1 MIIFKGMKKIN
12 TKGLVVLLIALMI
25 LVGGGLCYSSSLQKQ
40 EIEEPEVIVEVL
52 PDPVIHKKVYLAIGE
67 YYTLDNEN
75 YKSENG
81 SIALVVNG
89 NRVKGMSNGVT
100 KLSDGISYY
109 DIEVTD
115 MITAPY
121 ASEQKEQLP
130 CNRYTQEENEYL
142 DEVLRAKIDEKGYQ
156 TRAGA
161 VEAARFLL
169 LQFPYHMSY
178 FSENGRGNYC
188 DGEGRYHFQGLYLN
202 TYKVEKENFTHII
215 NGPVEWGCRM
225 FSNPGNCY
233 QINSLDCS
241 GFVTWCLVQNGTDP
255 GDIGAGPVY
264 DVFEC
269 SDLGENHKIT
279 MESLDE
285 VKVGDLFAEDGHISI
300 LIGIKDGLYYIAE
313 SNLYIDIRVRI
324 STKEELINSDFYA
337 WVDMDEFYNYQDGKL
352 TNFWEE

>member
-1 MIIFKGMKKIN
+1 MIIFRGMK
-12 TKGLVVLLIALMI
+12 TKKLTLTFIVLLL
-25 LVGGGLCYSSSLQKQ
+25 LVGCGLFYSASLYKSSNDVIDQEP
-40 EIEEPEVIVEVL
+40 EIEEVI
-52 PDPVIHKKVYLAIGE
+52 PDPIEHKKVYLAVGE
-67 YYTLDNEN
+67 YYRLDGDCYYSKNPGIAVVINE
-75 YKSENG
+75 
-81 SIALVVNG
+81 
-89 NRVKGMSNGVT
+89 RVKGISRGKT
-100 KLSDGISYY
+100 TLTDGISTY

-121 ASEQKEQLP
+121 ISEKKQQLP
-130 CNRYTQEENEYL
+130 CEFYTEEQNEYL

-188 DGEGRYHFQGLYLN
+188 DGEGRYHFEGLYLN
-202 TYKVEKENFTHII
+202 IYKVEKEGFQSII
-215 NGPVEWGCRM
+215 NGPVPWGCRM

-241 GFVTWCLVQNGTDP
+241 GFVTWCLLQNGTDA
-255 GDIGAGPVY
+255 GDIGAGPAY
-264 DVFEC
+264 DVFDC
-269 SDLGENHKIT
+269 SDLGENHEIT

-324 STKEELINSDFYA
+324 STKEELIKSDFYA
-337 WVDMDEFYNYQDGKL
+337 WVDMDEFYNYQDGNL
-352 TNFWEE
+352 TNYWEE

>member
-1 MIIFKGMKKIN
+1 MITFNGMK
-12 TKGLVVLLIALMI
+12 TKTLIIIVTILMI
-25 LVGGGLCYSSSLQKQ
+25 LVGCGVYYSSSLNNPVD
-40 EIEEPEVIVEVL
+40 EIIDEPVIEEL
-52 PDPVIHKKVYLAIGE
+52 PDPVEHKKVYLAIGE

-75 YKSENG
+75 YKSEDG
-81 SIALVVNG
+81 SVAIVVN
-89 NRVKGMSNGVT
+89 NTRVKGLSKGVT

-121 ASEQKEQLP
+121 ASEEKQQLP
-130 CNRYTQEENEYL
+130 CEFYSEEENEYL

-188 DGEGRYHFQGLYLN
+188 DGEGRYHYQGLYLN
-202 TYKVEKENFTHII
+202 TYKVEKENFEHII
-215 NGPVEWGCRM
+215 NGPVPWGCRM

-264 DVFEC
+264 DVFDC

-313 SNLYIDIRVRI
+313 SNLHIDIRVRI
-324 STKEELINSDFYA
+324 STKEELIKSDFYA

-352 TNFWEE
+352 TNYWEE